1 MSNCQASTLYSSSSR
16 SPQILPD
23 TRIQTHQPRSLHSRR
38 TERTHLHQLRCT
50 RCFRHTSPSGNPRS
64 AWRRGHSST
73 SLTHKAHMFVPRFL
87 MKQAYVSQPDMLCN
101 SRVRH
106 HQSQPHKRM
115 LSCRPLIVHA
125 LRTAHTLLSP
135 LCSRTSPSGKGS
147 SVLLLVYQ
155 NRSLPRKTRSL
166 AMTDLCISQRHRPC
180 IPIPRIPL
188 RKRMPLHEPLTSTV
202 VGTPRTLLPP
212 SHWRT
217 CPPRNRRTPALLT
230 RCCTCLPH
238 KAYTRLAQLSRR
250 RWC

>member
-1 MSNCQASTLYSSSSR
+1 
-16 SPQILPD
+16 
-23 TRIQTHQPRSLHSRR
+23 
-38 TERTHLHQLRCT
+38 
-50 RCFRHTSPSGNPRS
+50 
-64 AWRRGHSST
+64 
-73 SLTHKAHMFVPRFL
+73 MFVPRFL
-87 MKQAYVSQPDMLCN
+87 MKQASVSQPDMLCN

-106 HQSQPHKRM
+106 HQSQPHKRI

-135 LCSRTSPSGKGS
+135 LCWCTCPSGKWS

-188 RKRMPLHEPLTSTV
+188 GRHMPMHKPLTSTV

-217 CPPRNRRTPALLT
+217 CPPRNRRIPTLLT

-238 KAYTRLAQLSRR
+238 KAYTRLSQPP
-250 RWC
+250 